1 MCRGSE
7 WGNGCAEGV
16 GWGGGGGREE
26 VFHVRNCK
34 YKWFFFTFLRGVREK
49 MHSMYNYH
57 NKGC

>member
-26 VFHVRNCK
+26 VFHVRNCISG
-34 YKWFFFTFLRGVREK
+34 FFYLFKRCAWKNAFYVQL
-49 MHSMYNYH
+49 S
-57 NKGC
+57 